1 MIFTDRRRTNAGG
14 LHVMKGGMAVAQ
26 NEHDFS
32 KGSIPRNIMSLAVP
46 MTAAQ
51 LVNVLYSVVDRI
63 YLGRLPGSSHLAL
76 TGLGITIPIVSIIM
90 GFANLCGTGGGPLFS
105 ICRGRGDRKEAELV
119 MGNSFTLL
127 ILFGAVVTAFFMAFK
142 KPILY
147 LFGASDATY
156 PYANAYFTVYLS
168 GTVFALLSTGLS
180 QFILAQGFA
189 KVSMRLVLLGA
200 ALNIA
205 LDPVFIFLLDMGVA
219 GGALATVLSQMASAA
234 YGLFF
239 LFGKKTRL
247 RITFGGYNLPIM
259 GHVLAI
265 GFTPFIIIA
274 IDNVMI
280 IAMNAILQRYGGAEQ
295 GDMLVT
301 CATIAQSFMLVVTM
315 PLGGISGGTQ
325 TILAFNYGARNK
337 QRVLDAQKEIVK
349 LCVGYTVL
357 LFILARVA
365 GHLFVRL
372 FTQDPAVSQLSL
384 WAIGIC
390 TLAIIPLGVQ
400 YEIVDGFTGMGQVR
414 IAFSQIVWPCP

>member
-1 MIFTDRRRTNAGG
+1 
-14 LHVMKGGMAVAQ
+14 MALE
-26 NEHDFS
+26 NDL
-32 KGSIPRNIMSLAVP
+32 GRDNIR
-46 MTAAQ
+46 Q
-51 LVNVLYSVVDRI
+51 LVWRIAIPSMLAQFVSVLYSIVDRMYI
-63 YLGRLPGSSHLAL
+63 GNIPEVGDIALA
-76 TGLGITIPIVSIIM
+76 GVGV
-90 GFANLCGTGGGPLFS
+90 CGP
-105 ICRGRGDRKEAELV
+105 
-119 MGNSFTLL
+119 
-127 ILFGAVVTAFFMAFK
+127 VVTMVGSVAFLIGVGGAPLMSISLGEGNEERARRILANCFVMLLVAAAVLTAIVI
-142 KPILY
+142 PLRRPMLY

-337 QRVLDAQKEIVK
+337 QWVLDAQKEIVK

-365 GHLFVRL
+365 GHLFVLAVYAGSSR
-372 FTQDPAVSQLSL
+372 QPAVSVGYRYLH
-384 WAIGIC
+384 IGHY
-390 TLAIIPLGVQ
+390 P
-400 YEIVDGFTGMGQVR
+400 TGRSVR
-414 IAFSQIVWPCP
+414 DR